1 VGDQLVLQTQIEAMH
16 TLNQLD
22 AGWQSVHSS
31 DSLRLP
37 GGYTHRL
44 HEGFST
50 GTGIDK
56 VCMQDPATSCHAS

>member
-1 VGDQLVLQTQIEAMH
+1 VNDLLVLQTQNEVMQ
-16 TLNQLD
+16 TLNQMD

-31 DSLRLP
+31 DSLRPP
-37 GGYTHRL
+37 GGCTHRL